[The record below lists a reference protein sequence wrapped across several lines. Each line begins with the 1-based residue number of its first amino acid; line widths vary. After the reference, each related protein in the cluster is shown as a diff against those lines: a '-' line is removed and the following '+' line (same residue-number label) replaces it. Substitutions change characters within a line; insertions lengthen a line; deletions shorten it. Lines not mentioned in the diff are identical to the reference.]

1 MPKKRVLGFT
11 TQKGTNLENV
21 LEKEDWMKE
30 VSKTSKF
37 LDMVVWLKILTH
49 IAKQKGRSHFHQ
61 WKPSF

>member
-1 MPKKRVLGFT
+1 
-11 TQKGTNLENV
+11 
-21 LEKEDWMKE
+21 MKE

-37 LDMVVWLKILTH
+37 LDMVACLKILTH